1 MPLVKALEEFA
12 KTVPQSPFLFEG
24 EQALSYGE
32 TLDLAQRLA
41 GGLAVAGVRPGDRV
55 FMGLPNSLDFCIAL
69 YGILWSGATAVLVN
83 QRWTAFEIENAYK
96 LVEPK
101 LVIGESTNASMLSSK
116 WKTHQ
121 VKDLLRAGT
130 PMRARGTSDEG
141 ILAAPALFLLTSGT
155 TGKPKAVMLTQQ
167 AVFANASQ
175 LAKRKELTA
184 KDRFLCSVP
193 LFHSNGQTAALQSM
207 LVAGSSLVM
216 MDRFTP
222 EGLLQSVQKY
232 QATAITGV
240 PTLYQHLVNYHDKNP
255 VDLST
260 LRICSCGSA
269 PMPVSLFEEVESKFG
284 AFILEGYGLTET
296 SAGACG
302 NPIGRRKI
310 GTVGLPLDNTDL
322 IVVDDFDKR
331 VATGETG
338 EILIRGPQLM
348 TGYFRDTEAT
358 NLAMTQDGYLR
369 SGDLGTL
376 DEDGYVTI
384 KSRKKEL
391 IIRAGFNIYPAE
403 VENVLRSIDGVLD
416 VAVVGLPDPLHG
428 ETVHAALITDLKEEQ
443 LAQLLRAYS
452 EERLARYKRPTTF
465 SLHKDFPRTASAK
478 VQRVNLQA
486 QLKGEPDKIR
496 SL

>member
-1 MPLVKALEEFA
+1 
-12 KTVPQSPFLFEG
+12 
-24 EQALSYGE
+24 
-32 TLDLAQRLA
+32 
-41 GGLAVAGVRPGDRV
+41 
-55 FMGLPNSLDFCIAL
+55 FMGLPNSLDFCISL
-69 YGILWSGATAVLVN
+69 YGILWAGATAVLVN
-83 QRWTAFEIENAYK
+83 QRWTQYEVENAWA

-101 LVIGESTNASMLSSK
+101 LVVGEKKNPSMNNSK
-116 WKTHQ
+116 WATYETP
-121 VKDLLRAGT
+121 DLLKMSSA
-130 PMRARGTSDEG
+130 PMKARGTSDEG
-141 ILAAPALFLLTSGT
+141 VLNSPAVFLLTSGT
-155 TGKPKAVMLTQQ
+155 TGKPKAVMLTQS
-167 AVFANASQ
+167 AIFSNASQ
-175 LAKRKELTA
+175 LAKRKELTP

-193 LFHSNGQTAALQSM
+193 LFHSNGQVAALQSM

-222 EGLLQSVQKY
+222 ESLLQGVQKY
-232 QATAITGV
+232 KATAITGV
-240 PTLYQHLVNYHDKNP
+240 PTLYQYLVNYHANNP

-296 SAGACG
+296 SAGLCG
-302 NPIGRRKI
+302 NRISKRKI
-310 GTVGLPLDNTDL
+310 GTVGPALDGTDL
-322 IVVDDFDKR
+322 IIVDDFDKQ
-331 VATGETG
+331 VKAGETG
-338 EILIRGPQLM
+338 EILARGPQLM
-348 TGYFRDTEAT
+348 TGYFRDEAG
-358 NLAMTQDGYLR
+358 TQSAFAPGGYVR
-369 SGDLGTL
+369 TGDIGSL

-391 IIRAGFNIYPAE
+391 IIRGGFNIYPVE

-428 ETVHAALITDLKEEQ
+428 ETVHAALITDLKEED
-443 LAQLLRAYS
+443 LTPLLKRFS

-478 VQRVNLQA
+478 VQRTFLQT
-486 QLKGEPDKIR
+486 QLTGEPEKIR